1 MIALPTNGRPDAAHA
16 APGQSA
22 PARNARRPLTRRPL
36 TRRPFG
42 RRLRAAAA
50 ASLSV
55 ACLGALT
62 APAFASGG
70 DATTTPTTPA
80 TAGEP
85 GAGTPAPP
93 PTTTHATN
101 PSEAPRPSE
110 PSTTKPASP
119 TPASPTAAP
128 KPGTTQASS
137 VPGDRRV
144 KVAAAIAEM
153 VKAVTASAKLDAAV
167 RDALLARLD
176 AARVAAEAGR
186 PLDNATMQALIRD
199 VKAALGRGK
208 GGDDHKDRKAATP
221 TTSDDQATDTS
232 EAEGSG
238 DRHAPSQDGIVRLL
252 DSAAA
257 KVTAST
263 LSDADKQALLGRI
276 AAVKAKVDAGTPLGH
291 EELGQLI
298 GAVRAAVGG
307 AGGHGDKHEGEH
319 PEDAGKKPVDKALAE
334 IDRQIAKIQASN
346 LPADVKAKI
355 VAALDE
361 AKAKIVAGAATAG
374 TDGGA
379 AARTA
384 IEDHRKAELDALSAR
399 LTAAADK
406 IDAKLTTLAADPA
419 NDALVAA
426 SRAKLDQARELL
438 TLSATPEDLR
448 NAWHLLREVRQSLR
462 VAEHPAAPESTT
474 TTTTAPTVAPAPTDA
489 TAAPSPTEPSTTNP

>member
-1 MIALPTNGRPDAAHA
+1 MIALPTNGRPDAAQA
-16 APGQSA
+16 TRGQSA
-22 PARNARRPLTRRPL
+22 PARNARRPLT
-36 TRRPFG
+36 G
-42 RRLRAAAA
+42 RIRAAAA
-50 ASLSV
+50 ASLTV

-70 DATTTPTTPA
+70 DATTTPSTAA
-80 TAGEP
+80 TAIEP
-85 GAGTPAPP
+85 GTGTPAPP
-93 PTTTHATN
+93 PTTAHSTT
-101 PSEAPRPSE
+101 PPEAPRPSE

-119 TPASPTAAP
+119 KPASPTAAP

-137 VPGDRRV
+137 VPGEKRI
-144 KVAAAIAEM
+144 KVGAAIAEM
-153 VKAVTASAKLDAAV
+153 VKAVTASTKLDAAV

-176 AARVAAEAGR
+176 AARLAADAGH
-186 PLDNATMQALIRD
+186 PLDNATMQALISD

-208 GGDDHKDRKAATP
+208 GGDDHKDQKAATP
-221 TTSDDQATDTS
+221 TTSDEQATDTS

-238 DRHAPSQDGIVRLL
+238 DLHAPGKDGIVRLL

-263 LSDADKQALLGRI
+263 LSDADKQALLGKI
-276 AAVKAKVDAGTPLGH
+276 AAVKAKLEAGTPLGH

-298 GAVRAAVGG
+298 GAVRAAVSG
-307 AGGHGDKHEGEH
+307 AGGHGDKHAGEH
-319 PEDAGKKPVDKALAE
+319 PEDAGRKPGDKALAE

-355 VAALDE
+355 LAALDE

-379 AARTA
+379 AARKA
-384 IEDHRKAELDALSAR
+384 IEDHRRAELDALSAR
-399 LTAAADK
+399 LTSAADR

-426 SRAKLDQARELL
+426 ARAKLDQTRELL
-438 TLSATPEDLR
+438 TLSATPDDLR
-448 NAWHLLREVRQSLR
+448 NAWHMLREVRQSLR
-462 VAEHPAAPESTT
+462 VAEHPAVPGSTT
-474 TTTTAPTVAPAPTDA
+474 TTGSVAPASTDA

>member
-1 MIALPTNGRPDAAHA
+1 MIARPTTR
-16 APGQSA
+16 QSA
-22 PARNARRPLTRRPL
+22 AMRTRPARHPLA
-36 TRRPFG
+36 

-50 ASLSV
+50 ASLTI
-55 ACLGALT
+55 ACLGALA

-70 DATTTPTTPA
+70 DATTTPTTA
-80 TAGEP
+80 STAGEP
-85 GAGTPAPP
+85 GAGTSAPP
-93 PTTTHATN
+93 PTTAHATT
-101 PSEAPRPSE
+101 PSEGPHPSE
-110 PSTTKPASP
+110 PTTPKPPTPRPTTTKPP
-119 TPASPTAAP
+119 TPKPPTP
-128 KPGTTQASS
+128 KPGTTEGSS
-137 VPGDRRV
+137 VPGDKRV
-144 KVAAAIAEM
+144 KVGAAIAEM
-153 VKAVTASAKLDAAV
+153 VKAVTASTTLDAAV

-176 AARVAAEAGR
+176 AAHVAAEAGN
-186 PLDNATMQALIRD
+186 PLDNATMQALIKD
-199 VKAALGRGK
+199 VRAALGLAKR
-208 GGDDHKDRKAATP
+208 GDDRKDQKAATP

-232 EAEGSG
+232 EADGST
-238 DRHAPSQDGIVRLL
+238 DRHAPGKESIVRLL

-263 LSDADKQALLGRI
+263 LSDADKQVLLDKI
-276 AAVKAKVDAGTPLGH
+276 AAVKAKVEAGTALGH

-319 PEDAGKKPVDKALAE
+319 PEDAGKKPGDKALAE

-361 AKAKIVAGAATAG
+361 AKAKIVAGDATAG

-379 AARTA
+379 AARKA

-406 IDAKLTTLAADPA
+406 IDARLATLAADPA

-426 SRAKLDQARELL
+426 AQAKLAQARDLL
-438 TLSATPEDLR
+438 TLSATPDDLR
-448 NAWHLLREVRQSLR
+448 NAWHLLREVRQALR
-462 VAEHPAAPESTT
+462 VAEHPTAPESTT
-474 TTTTAPTVAPAPTDA
+474 TTTGSV
-489 TAAPSPTEPSTTNP
+489 APSPTEPSTTNP